1 MTLDEILDWQE
12 QMGTRLRRYGGT
24 LITVAGCDTVQPV
37 DANDNAR
44 RRFHIAAA
52 AASVKAIEGAVVTA
66 NTASTRLA
74 KRGVRRLRGTSGVDY
89 IISTIANY
97 RSAWR
102 RAASA
107 HGRS

>member
-44 RRFHIAAA
+44 RRFQYRGGGGLRQSDRRRGGHREHRQHEAR
-52 AASVKAIEGAVVTA
+52 ETWR
-66 NTASTRLA
+66 STVERHERSRLH
-74 KRGVRRLRGTSGVDY
+74 
-89 IISTIANY
+89 N
-97 RSAWR
+97 
-102 RAASA
+102 
-107 HGRS
+107 

>member
-44 RRFHIAAA
+44 RPTPRYR
-52 AASVKAIEGAVVTA
+52 S
-66 NTASTRLA
+66 LW
-74 KRGVRRLRGTSGVDY
+74 VRRQRDQCQVRETKIDAVG
-89 IISTIANY
+89 I
-97 RSAWR
+97 RSCEKV
-102 RAASA
+102 
-107 HGRS
+107 